1 MYAGQRIKD
10 SSKSNRDLALGDPTD
25 NYESYEDFYYEE
37 EGEDAPPVVT
47 SFDQIRQAS
56 IVQQKAAA
64 ARQNRAGRAS
74 PSAAAAPA
82 TQPWGQAGRVEAM
95 KERLL
100 ALEREK
106 IAAMAPD
113 RLELMNLLADRGVNL
128 DEDTISALLAWKKQ
142 G

>member
-1 MYAGQRIKD
+1 
-10 SSKSNRDLALGDPTD
+10 
-25 NYESYEDFYYEE
+25 
-37 EGEDAPPVVT
+37 
-47 SFDQIRQAS
+47 
-56 IVQQKAAA
+56 
-64 ARQNRAGRAS
+64 
-74 PSAAAAPA
+74 
-82 TQPWGQAGRVEAM
+82 M